1 MKKAVILAS
10 VGALCMFILAGYF
23 LVNGKSPVQTGATKE
38 EEVASS
44 SVATENEVL
53 RGTGSLTALLGL
65 GRPLE
70 CTITYDT
77 PSASGE
83 ITGTYFTAGGVL
95 RGDFVI
101 PEMATGSVSSLII
114 RDNTLYTWST
124 IDGETYGM
132 KVDLATLEAAKGS
145 DTAPDTNEPVPLDA
159 PVSYECRSWPSVDGS
174 VFAVPTDVLFTDYAT
189 IMNKGMEF
197 GTIYEESA
205 ATAATQCSLC
215 EQVEGEGREACK
227 AQFKC
232 E

>member
-1 MKKAVILAS
+1 MLVL
-10 VGALCMFILAGYF
+10 VGYF
-23 LVNGKSPVQTGATKE
+23 LFNGKSVAPNSATE
-38 EEVASS
+38 GGETATT
-44 SVATENEVL
+44 SVTTENEVL

-70 CTITYDT
+70 CTITYDA
-77 PSASGE
+77 PGAAGD

-95 RGDFVI
+95 RGDFIV

-124 IDGETYGM
+124 IEGESYGM
-132 KVDLATLEAAKGS
+132 KVDLATLEAAKSS
-145 DTAPDTNEPVPLDA
+145 DTAPNTNEPVPLEA
-159 PVSYECRSWPSVDGS
+159 PVKYECRSWPTVDGS

-197 GTIYEESA
+197 GTLYEEPA
-205 ATAATQCSLC
+205 VDTTTQCGLC
-215 EQVEGEGREACK
+215 ERVEGEGKAACK